1 MINSIMKNSLLI
13 PLIAVGLLFVGC
25 KTTKVG
31 GTADC
36 PKRDANELVE
46 ELKKKSAS
54 NFNFFYAKMS
64 CKVITG
70 ESSQSFKTSLKM
82 KPDSAI
88 GGVLKVMGIVGAAY
102 MADTDTVQ
110 FTNKLKKCYFKKDYQ
125 IMTQQFGL
133 ELDYKLLEDMIL
145 GKPFGLSSLEALY
158 PIKNDSMYVLASHD
172 KKMMQKLADNNL
184 SDIESEDKYIQYKLD
199 CGTLQLAQIEINA
212 PSLLTHITINYTER
226 QEVEKID
233 FPKLTNIQIENPKDT
248 TSIILSYDDIRLNNP
263 KTIKINIPDSYSEC
277 K

>member
-1 MINSIMKNSLLI
+1 MTNSIMKNSLI
-13 PLIAVGLLFVGC
+13 ITFAAVGLMLASC

-46 ELKKKSAS
+46 ILKKKSEN
-54 NFNFFYAKMS
+54 NFDFFYAKMS
-64 CKVITG
+64 CEVAGG
-70 ESSQSFKTSLKM
+70 ETSQSFKTSLKM
-82 KPDSAI
+82 KLDSAMA
-88 GGVLKVMGIVGAAY
+88 GVLKVMGIVGAAY
-102 MADTDTVQ
+102 MADQDTVQ

-145 GKPFGLSSLEALY
+145 GKPFGLASLEALY

-184 SDIESEDKYIQYKLD
+184 SDLESEDKYIQYKLD
-199 CGTLQLAQIEINA
+199 CGTLKLAQIEINA
-212 PSLLTHITINYTER
+212 PSLLTHIIINFTER

-233 FPKLTNIQIENPKDT
+233 FPKLTVISIENPKDT
-248 TSIILSYDDIRLNNP
+248 TNITLTYDDIRLNNP
-263 KTIKINIPDSYSEC
+263 KTIKINIPDTYSEC
-277 K
+277 E

>member
-54 NFNFFYAKMS
+54 NFTFFYAKMS

-102 MADTDTVQ
+102 KADTDTVQ